1 MAPPLPCRCCCYCHG
16 VPTCPG
22 SAQWRHR
29 CPAVAAVTV
38 TEFRHV
44 LVAPNDATVAL
55 PLLLLLPHPLLLLL
69 LLLMSLLSPLL
80 HPLPQEYTERQRFKF
95 KLSHWQ
101 CRDLIETLCRYDAKQ
116 RAKRYR
122 RSPTAEG
129 SSVSPHLA
137 RLTAIAAHILCSC
150 PGVPRLTR
158 RNARALAGCATS
170 SFSAETFLGRGRH
183 MLA

>member
-1 MAPPLPCRCCCYCHG
+1 MTPPLPCRCCCYCNIRYSCYSCYSCHS
-16 VPTCPG
+16 C
-22 SAQWRHR
+22 H
-29 CPAVAAVTV
+29 
-38 TEFRHV
+38 
-44 LVAPNDATVAL
+44 
-55 PLLLLLPHPLLLLL
+55 
-69 LLLMSLLSPLL
+69 PLL